1 MRDQF
6 AESACTMRGQICRRC
21 GYYAGIMG
29 PLCGYL
35 RRSMP
40 RALGQAQ
47 GRTSSPSSRDATAGK
62 APNGALYRWSA
73 LSLKVI
79 QGVTNLIPPPHG
91 CSAAQGQKAWLAL
104 QSSCRPG
111 SARLSFLTDNFLERN
126 LPNLESW
133 FNTSSK
139 IKLNVL
145 AAMMFYAMSLS

>member
-1 MRDQF
+1 LAVTAGEQLQCRDFSMRVQF
-6 AESACTMRGQICRRC
+6 AENACTMRVHFCRKC

-91 CSAAQGQKAWLAL
+91 CSAVQPRAG
-104 QSSCRPG
+104 RPG
-111 SARLSFLTDNFLERN
+111 WPSNPRVDQARLGSAF
-126 LPNLESW
+126 
-133 FNTSSK
+133 
-139 IKLNVL
+139 
-145 AAMMFYAMSLS
+145 